1 MSYSI
6 QETIS
11 TGALSTLSISIDYIA
26 RSDIHVFV
34 DDVEVFATG
43 ATTWAWVGS
52 TNVIKVTPTL
62 SYGKVLKVVR
72 KTNKDEALHLFDAG
86 AIFRG
91 ATLDENFLQV
101 LYLAQ
106 EYSEQNISGGGGGV
120 AGVQTFNGRT
130 GDVTPLTNDYS
141 ISQITGAG
149 TAATKDVGTG
159 AAQLILGNDTR
170 LTNSR
175 EWLAD
180 TVSQAVAEAGTSSTR
195 YAWTPLRINQAIQSL
210 APAGGGGTA
219 GVTSFNGRTGNVVP
233 KAGDYF
239 SIDIGGLGTAAEKD
253 VGIGAGNVILGND
266 SRLTNSREWS
276 AATVTQVLA
285 ESGTSTARLAWTPE
299 RIKQAIL
306 ALAPTG
312 GSGSSFFVTDTIH
325 SFMKEPIANK
335 AAYIRE
341 NMWGVYD
348 DVTAVQYIQVDLDN
362 GNLTGLGTASF
373 VDVSIRSDARDKS
386 NINKIDN
393 ALLKLST
400 LSGNTYDLSTAAGTV
415 SSAGL
420 LAQEV
425 IGVLPEVIGV
435 SKNHIGEDR
444 YTVAYQGVIALLV
457 EAVNELSAKVK
468 RLEDAYA

>member
-34 DDVEVFATG
+34 DGVEVFATG
-43 ATTWAWVGS
+43 STTWAWVGS
-52 TNVIKVTPTL
+52 TNTIKVTPTL
-62 SYGKVLKVVR
+62 SSGRVLKIVR
-72 KTNKDEALHLFDAG
+72 KTKKDEALHLFDAG

-106 EYSEQNISGGGGGV
+106 EYSEQNISGGGGV

-130 GDVTPLTNDYS
+130 GDVTPLANDYS
-141 ISQITGAG
+141 ISQIAGAG

-233 KAGDYF
+233 ANGDYAHTAI
-239 SIDIGGLGTAAEKD
+239 SGLGTAATKD
-253 VGIGAGNVILGND
+253 VGTGTGNVILGSD

-276 AATVTQVLA
+276 ATTVTQAVA
-285 ESGTSTARLAWTPE
+285 ESGVSTVRLAWTPE

-312 GSGSSFFVTDTIH
+312 GSGSPYFTTDTIH
-325 SFMKEPIANK
+325 SLMKAPVSNK
-335 AAYIRE
+335 VAYIRE

-348 DVTAVQYIQVDLDN
+348 EATATQYMELNLSNGDLFV
-362 GNLTGLGTASF
+362 LGSGYF
-373 VDVSIRSDARDKS
+373 VDVNIRSDARDKS

-400 LSGNTYDLSTAAGTV
+400 LSGNTYDLSTASGTV

-435 SKNHIGEDR
+435 SKNHTGEDR